1 MVLATFSTLA
11 LGALLAYTVDSR
23 HDFLTLKEQRKGSGS
38 DGEITRAIEEAIK
51 TDANLAASAQ
61 NIKIITLKNTVTLEG
76 HVNSKL
82 QKFKAAH
89 LARTI
94 AGERTVY
101 NKLIY

>member
-11 LGALLAYTVDSR
+11 LGAFLAYTVDSR
-23 HDFLTLKEQRKGSGS
+23 HEILKFKEQGKGIGS
-38 DGEITRAIEEAIK
+38 DVEITREIQEAIK
-51 TDANLAASAQ
+51 ADGNLAASAQ
-61 NIKIITLKNTVTLEG
+61 NIKIIALKNTVTLEG

-101 NKLIY
+101 NKLLY